1 MWKINSRMRNWLWLG
16 LMACM
21 LGVGAGQDL
30 ESYLRLRKQH
40 KVSQLTPAGAL
51 ELVVGKRVLEVEG
64 VVRGYTAVDDYTS
77 IYLEIDS
84 SKSLPIRVRPSDRW
98 VLNGQVR
105 IRALVQVTREN
116 EWAMPDYQLL
126 GATYA
131 STFARWEAQERARQQ
146 TQPPKSQPQNTPR
159 PPARGKDL
167 ASRNA
172 SPKQPPTIV
181 DWQTFARNLESYVPY
196 YYQAIRK
203 FNPRLN
209 PATAEQIARAI
220 LHFSV
225 RYGVD
230 PRFIMAI
237 VLVESG
243 FNPSATSRKGAMG
256 LGQLMPGTA
265 RGLGV
270 VDTYDPIQNLE
281 GTVRL
286 VRGHLVKYWSQ
297 TGDPNDW
304 DHVILALAAY
314 NAGSGAVRRH
324 GGVPPYK
331 ETQNYIRKVIRVY
344 KQLCG
349 VKE

>member
-1 MWKINSRMRNWLWLG
+1 MWKINLRMRNWLWLG
-16 LMACM
+16 LMACL

-30 ESYLRLRKQH
+30 DSYLRLRRQH
-40 KVSQLTPAGAL
+40 KVSQPTPVGAL

-64 VVRGYTAVDDYTS
+64 VVRGYTVVDDYTS
-77 IYLEIDS
+77 IYLEIDP
-84 SKSLPIRVRPSDRW
+84 SKSLPIRIRPSDRW

-116 EWAMPDYQLL
+116 EWAMPDYHLL
-126 GATYA
+126 AATYA
-131 STFARWEAQERARQQ
+131 STFARWETQERARQQ
-146 TQPPKSQPQNTPR
+146 AQTQKRQPQSAPA
-159 PPARGKDL
+159 PPTRGKDL
-167 ASRNA
+167 ASRSA
-172 SPKQPPTIV
+172 PPKQPPTIV
-181 DWQTFARNLESYVPY
+181 DWETFARNLESYVPY

-270 VDTYDPIQNLE
+270 VDSYDPIQNLE

-286 VRGHLVKYWSQ
+286 VRGHLVKYWSE